1 MHRVKGGMCGVGTTP
16 VRGAGAEISLSF
28 KSLSKT
34 IYDCLLNVVCSWSVK
49 GESEGQEAEVSAQ
62 LGFLLTRCTL

>member
-1 MHRVKGGMCGVGTTP
+1 MCGVGTTP

-34 IYDCLLNVVCSWSVK
+34 IYDCLPNVVCSWSVK

-62 LGFLLTRCTL
+62 LGFLLTRCTLQ